1 MRRQEAGQMKK
12 SIAATLATAIAIVG
26 ISISASAQSASAV
39 KSVTNGATDARTK
52 PGTNSNATGKAWV
65 MPRMADGHPDF
76 SGYWNNLTFTPLERP
91 AKYGNREFLTP
102 DEMKEIFR
110 SGLRGSYEPGAQG
123 SEDRYGGELFNPDSV
138 DYDATTYGLS
148 PWQNGI
154 KPNPRTSL
162 VVDPSDGKIPPL
174 TPEAKARLAAGVRPT
189 GGFPYVADDHHGGA
203 VVHAN
208 DARDLGQNTSCVTQ
222 SGGPPLIPSEYNSG
236 LFIAQNP
243 AYMLIETEQGSEFR
257 IIPLDGHTH
266 VSANIHQWHGDS
278 RGHWE
283 GDTLVVETTNLR
295 PDHTYRNGDPKT
307 QRIIEYFKRVDA
319 DTIEYKFTID
329 DPSTWTRPWSA
340 IIPLNAGKG
349 PLFEYDCSENNN
361 DAVNI
366 LAGARAFEKKAA
378 AEAKPIS
385 QK

>member
-1 MRRQEAGQMKK
+1 MRKY
-12 SIAATLATAIAIVG
+12 SG
-26 ISISASAQSASAV
+26 ISWGALAVGAAVVAFAPIFVAAQSAPGSKA
-39 KSVTNGATDARTK
+39 AARTTAK
-52 PGTNSNATGKAWV
+52 AETKIDTTREANSQNWV
-65 MPRMADGHPDF
+65 VPRMADGHPDF
-76 SGYWNNLTFTPLERP
+76 SGYWNSLTFTPLERP
-91 AKYGNREFLTP
+91 AKFGNREFLTP
-102 DEMKEIFR
+102 EEMKERFR

-162 VVDPSDGKIPPL
+162 IVDPPDGRIPAL
-174 TPEAKARLAAGVRPT
+174 TAEAKARLDAGVRPGAT
-189 GGFPYVADDHHGGA
+189 FPYVIDDHHGGA
-203 VVHAN
+203 VVHADN
-208 DARDLGQNTSCVTQ
+208 AKDLGLNTSCLTQ
-222 SGGPPLIPSEYNSG
+222 SGGPPLIPAEYNSG

-243 AYMLIETEQGSEFR
+243 AYLLIETETGSEFR
-257 IIPLDGHTH
+257 IIPLDGRPH
-266 VSANIHQWHGDS
+266 VSSDIHQWHGDS

-295 PDHTYRNGDPKT
+295 PDHTYRNGDPRT
-307 QRIIEYFKRVDA
+307 QKLTEYFKRISA
-319 DTIEYKFTID
+319 DTIEYKFTVD
-329 DPSTWTRPWSA
+329 DPLTWTKPWSA
-340 IIPLNAGKG
+340 IIPMSASTG

-378 AEAKPIS
+378 EGKPIS

>member
-1 MRRQEAGQMKK
+1 VRKCLGISSTALG
-12 SIAATLATAIAIVG
+12 IAAAIVACVP
-26 ISISASAQSASAV
+26 IIVVAQSSPDAAKAGAKTAAQASV
-39 KSVTNGATDARTK
+39 KSDK
-52 PGTNSNATGKAWV
+52 NAAAKTQNWV
-65 MPRMADGHPDF
+65 MPRTADGHPDF
-76 SGYWNNLTFTPLERP
+76 SGYWNSLSFTPMERP

-102 DEMKEIFR
+102 EEMKEKFK
-110 SGLRGSYEPGAQG
+110 SGVRGSYEPGAQG

-162 VVDPSDGKIPPL
+162 VVDPPDGRIPPL
-174 TPEAKARLAAGVRPT
+174 TAEAKARLAAGDRAA
-189 GGFPYVADDHHGGA
+189 GGFPYVVDDHHGGA
-203 VVHAN
+203 VVHA
-208 DARDLGQNTSCVTQ
+208 DRAKDLGQNTSCVTQ
-222 SGGPPLIPSEYNSG
+222 SGGPPLIPAEYNSG
-236 LFIAQNP
+236 LFMAQNP
-243 AYMLIETEQGSEFR
+243 DYLMIETETGSEFR
-257 IIPLDGHTH
+257 IIPLDGRPH
-266 VSANIHQWHGDS
+266 VSASIHQWHGDS

-307 QRIIEYFKRVDA
+307 QKITEYFKRISA
-319 DTIEYKFTID
+319 DTIEYKFTVD

-340 IIPLNAGKG
+340 IIPMSVSTG

-378 AEAKPIS
+378 EGKPIS

>member
-1 MRRQEAGQMKK
+1 MKK
-12 SIAATLATAIAIVG
+12 RAEIHSTALALAVATLLCAPIFAR
-26 ISISASAQSASAV
+26 AQSSSTTAASSTKAAP
-39 KSVTNGATDARTK
+39 KTSGKTTANPADKTQTWVT
-52 PGTNSNATGKAWV
+52 
-65 MPRMADGHPDF
+65 PRMADGHPDF

-91 AKYGNREFLTP
+91 AKYGNREFLTD
-102 DEMKEIFR
+102 DEMKAVFK
-110 SGLRGSYEPGAQG
+110 SGVKGSFDPGAQG

-154 KPNPRTSL
+154 QPNPRTSL
-162 VVDPSDGKIPPL
+162 VVDPPDGKIPPI
-174 TPEAKARLAAGVRPT
+174 TAEAKARIAKSTTPG
-189 GGFPYVADDHHGGA
+189 GGFPYVVDDHHGGA
-203 VVHAN
+203 VVHA
-208 DARDLGQNTSCVTQ
+208 DRAKDLGQNTSCVTQ

-243 AYMLIETEQGSEFR
+243 GYLLIETEQGSEFR
-257 IIPLDGHTH
+257 IIPLDAHPH
-266 VSANIHQWHGDS
+266 VSSNIHQWHGDS

-295 PDHTYRNGDPKT
+295 PDHAYRNGDFKT
-307 QRIIEYFKRVDA
+307 QKITETFKRINA
-319 DTIEYKFTID
+319 KTIEYKFTID

-340 IIPLNAGKG
+340 IAPLNASTG

-366 LAGARAFEKKAA
+366 LAGARASEKKAA
-378 AEAKPIS
+378 GEKPIS

>member
-1 MRRQEAGQMKK
+1 MRKRLIRSSAIG
-12 SIAATLATAIAIVG
+12 AAIIVFAPIFMAAQSSPKG
-26 ISISASAQSASAV
+26 AKASASTEA
-39 KSVTNGATDARTK
+39 KTETK
-52 PGTNSNATGKAWV
+52 NDTSPAAKAWV
-65 MPRMADGHPDF
+65 MPRTADGHPDF
-76 SGYWNNLTFTPLERP
+76 SGYWNSLTFTPFERP
-91 AKYGNREFLTP
+91 AKYGNREFLTA
-102 DEMKEIFR
+102 DEIKESFK
-110 SGLRGSYEPGAQG
+110 SGVRGSFEPGAQG

-162 VVDPSDGKIPPL
+162 VVDPPDGKIPPL
-174 TPEAKARLAAGVRPT
+174 TAEAKARLAAGVRPG
-189 GGFPYVADDHHGGA
+189 GGFPYVIDDHHGGA
-203 VVHAN
+203 VVHADN
-208 DARDLGQNTSCVTQ
+208 ARDLGQNTSCVTQ
-222 SGGPPLIPSEYNSG
+222 SGGPPLIPAEYNSG

-243 AYMLIETEQGSEFR
+243 SYILIETETGSEFR
-257 IIPLDGHTH
+257 IIPLDGHPH

-307 QRIIEYFKRVDA
+307 QRIIEYLKRISA

-340 IIPLNAGKG
+340 IIPMNASTG

-378 AEAKPIS
+378 EGKPIS

>member
-1 MRRQEAGQMKK
+1 MKK
-12 SIAATLATAIAIVG
+12 RAEIHSTALALAVATLLCAPIFAR
-26 ISISASAQSASAV
+26 AQSSSTAAASSTKAAP
-39 KSVTNGATDARTK
+39 KTAGKTTANPADKTQTWVT
-52 PGTNSNATGKAWV
+52 
-65 MPRMADGHPDF
+65 PRMADGHPDF

-91 AKYGNREFLTP
+91 AKYGNREFLTD
-102 DEMKEIFR
+102 DEMKAVFK
-110 SGLRGSYEPGAQG
+110 SGVKGSFDPGAQG

-154 KPNPRTSL
+154 QPNPRTSL
-162 VVDPSDGKIPPL
+162 VVDPPDGRIPPI
-174 TPEAKARLAAGVRPT
+174 TAEAKARIAKSTTPG
-189 GGFPYVADDHHGGA
+189 GGFPYVVDDHHGGA
-203 VVHAN
+203 VVHA
-208 DARDLGQNTSCVTQ
+208 DRAKDLGQNTSCVTQ

-236 LFIAQNP
+236 LFIAQN
-243 AYMLIETEQGSEFR
+243 ASYMLIETEQGSEFR
-257 IIPLDGHTH
+257 IIPLDAHPH
-266 VSANIHQWHGDS
+266 VSSNIHQWHGDS

-295 PDHTYRNGDPKT
+295 PDHTYRNGDFKT
-307 QRIIEYFKRVDA
+307 QKITETFKRINA
-319 DTIEYKFTID
+319 KTIEYKFTID

-340 IIPLNAGKG
+340 IAPLNASTG

-366 LAGARAFEKKAA
+366 LAGARASEKKAA
-378 AEAKPIS
+378 GEKPVS

>member
-1 MRRQEAGQMKK
+1 MRK
-12 SIAATLATAIAIVG
+12 STALASATAAAIVCFAVWAG
-26 ISISASAQSASAV
+26 AQSPSAA
-39 KSVTNGATDARTK
+39 KSDAKAVTGSATKADTTGK
-52 PGTNSNATGKAWV
+52 ATGKAWV
-65 MPRMADGHPDF
+65 MPRLADGHPDF
-76 SGYWNNLTFTPLERP
+76 SGYWNNLTFTPMERP

-110 SGLRGSYEPGAQG
+110 SGVRGSYEPGAQG

-138 DYDATTYGLS
+138 DYDAKTYGLS

-162 VVDPSDGKIPPL
+162 VVDPPDGKIPPL
-174 TPEAKARLAAGVRPT
+174 TDEAKARLARGVRPG
-189 GGFPYVADDHHGGA
+189 GGFPYVVDDHHGSA
-203 VVHAN
+203 IVHADN
-208 DARDLGQNTSCVTQ
+208 ARDLGQGTSCVTQ

-257 IIPLDGHTH
+257 IISLDGHPH
-266 VSANIHQWHGDS
+266 AGSNIHQWHGDS

-307 QRIIEYFKRVDA
+307 QRIIEYFKRVNA

-329 DPSTWTRPWSA
+329 DPSTWTKPWSA
-340 IIPLNAGKG
+340 IIPLSASQG

-366 LAGARAFEKKAA
+366 LAGARASEKKAA
-378 AEAKPIS
+378 EEGKPIT

>member
-1 MRRQEAGQMKK
+1 MRKNWGPLSSALGIASAALLLAPVLAAQSSASPKKTDAAPAANSAAEAG
-12 SIAATLATAIAIVG
+12 
-26 ISISASAQSASAV
+26 
-39 KSVTNGATDARTK
+39 
-52 PGTNSNATGKAWV
+52 TGKAKNWV
-65 MPRMADGHPDF
+65 MPRMTDGHADF
-76 SGYWNNLTFTPLERP
+76 SGYWNNLSFTPMERP

-102 DEMKEIFR
+102 EEMKAVFK
-110 SGLRGSYEPGAQG
+110 SGVRGSYDPGAQG

-162 VVDPSDGKIPPL
+162 VVDPPDGRIPPL
-174 TPEAKARLAAGVRPT
+174 TPGAKTRLAAGARPA
-189 GGFPYVADDHHGGA
+189 GGFPYVIDDHHGGA
-203 VVHAN
+203 VVHA
-208 DARDLGQNTSCVTQ
+208 DRAKDLGQGTTCTTQ
-222 SGGPPLIPSEYNSG
+222 SGGPPLTPAEYNSG

-243 AYMLIETEQGSEFR
+243 SYMLMETETGSEFR
-257 IIPLDGHTH
+257 IIPIDGPPH
-266 VSANIHQWHGDS
+266 AGFNIHQWHGDS

-295 PDHTYRNGDPKT
+295 PDHTYRNGDPNTEKIT
-307 QRIIEYFKRVDA
+307 EYFKRIDA
-319 DTIEYKFTID
+319 VTIEYKFTID
-329 DPSTWTRPWSA
+329 DPSTWTTPWSA
-340 IIPLNAGKG
+340 IIPMSASAG

-366 LAGARAFEKKAA
+366 LAGARASEKKAA
-378 AEAKPIS
+378 EKPPVPIS

>member
-1 MRRQEAGQMKK
+1 
-12 SIAATLATAIAIVG
+12 
-26 ISISASAQSASAV
+26 
-39 KSVTNGATDARTK
+39 
-52 PGTNSNATGKAWV
+52 
-65 MPRMADGHPDF
+65 MPRTADGHPDF

-102 DEMKEIFR
+102 EEMKEIFR

-162 VVDPSDGKIPPL
+162 VVDPPDGRIPAL
-174 TPEAKARLAAGVRPT
+174 TAEAKARLAAEVRPT
-189 GGFPYVADDHHGGA
+189 GGFPYVVDDHRGGA
-203 VVHAN
+203 VVHADN
-208 DARDLGQNTSCVTQ
+208 ARDLGQNTSCVTQ
-222 SGGPPLIPSEYNSG
+222 SGGPPLIPAEYNSG

-243 AYMLIETEQGSEFR
+243 GYLLIETETGSEYR
-257 IIPLDGHTH
+257 IIPLDGHAH
-266 VSANIHQWHGDS
+266 VSSNIHQWHGDS

-295 PDHTYRNGDPKT
+295 PDHTYRNGDSKT
-307 QRIIEYFKRVDA
+307 QRIMEYFKRVDA

-329 DPSTWTRPWSA
+329 DPATWTRPWSA
-340 IIPLNAGKG
+340 VIPLNAGKG

-366 LAGARAFEKKAA
+366 LAGARAFEKKAP
-378 AEAKPIS
+378 AEAKPIT

>member
-1 MRRQEAGQMKK
+1 MRKNCGPLSSAFG
-12 SIAATLATAIAIVG
+12 IALATLLLAPVLTAQY
-26 ISISASAQSASAV
+26 STNSAKSDSAQAANAAV
-39 KSVTNGATDARTK
+39 KTGTSSVAKIRN
-52 PGTNSNATGKAWV
+52 WV

-76 SGYWNNLTFTPLERP
+76 SGYWNNLSFTPMERP

-102 DEMKEIFR
+102 DEMKAVFK
-110 SGLRGSYEPGAQG
+110 SGVRGSYDPGAQG

-162 VVDPSDGKIPPL
+162 VVDPPDGRIPPL
-174 TPEAKARLAAGVRPT
+174 TPEVKERLAAGARGG
-189 GGFPYVADDHHGGA
+189 GGFPYVIDDHHGGA
-203 VVHAN
+203 VVHA
-208 DARDLGQNTSCVTQ
+208 DRARDLGQGTTCTTQ
-222 SGGPPLIPSEYNSG
+222 SGGPPLIPAEYNSG

-243 AYMLIETEQGSEFR
+243 SYILIETETGSEFR
-257 IIPLDGHTH
+257 IIPLDGHAH
-266 VSANIHQWHGDS
+266 VGSGIHQWHGDS

-307 QRIIEYFKRVDA
+307 EKITEYFRRIDA
-319 DTIEYKFTID
+319 ETIEYKFTID
-329 DPSTWTRPWSA
+329 DPSTWTRPWST
-340 IIPLNAGKG
+340 IIPMNASTG

-366 LAGARAFEKKAA
+366 LAGARASEKKAA
-378 AEAKPIS
+378 EKPAVPIS